1 MGIFWAGQSAGQ
13 LFGFAS
19 SELFRIIFFV
29 TLGVTRA
36 NAACKDLTKGTNA
49 ANYLFWLKGLQPLIT
64 ETPENSESGPKHRA
78 EGIAFDAVKFCYP
91 LRRDQPV
98 LRGINLK
105 VSQGIL
111 LFGFSLSS
119 TCLLNSSR
127 SKQESSW
134 LSSAPRNAA
143 SLLLSLFP
151 LFSIWPL
158 AQLLLQQFIYFFFP
172 TIRVS

>member
-1 MGIFWAGQSAGQ
+1 MARSHSTSLLFLSWAYSWQGSQQGSFLA
-13 LFGFAS
+13 LRVVS
-19 SELFRIIFFV
+19 YSVISCV

-36 NAACKDLTKGTNA
+36 NVTCKDLTKGTNA

-64 ETPENSESGPKHRA
+64 ETPENSEAGPKHGA

-105 VSQGIL
+105 VSQDIIF
-111 LFGFSLSS
+111 FGLSLSS

-127 SKQESSW
+127 SKQES
-134 LSSAPRNAA
+134 L
-143 SLLLSLFP
+143 
-151 LFSIWPL
+151 
-158 AQLLLQQFIYFFFP
+158 
-172 TIRVS
+172 